1 LTSSLKLFRALAAK
15 GAELVALHLMESPKL
30 ADFITEF
37 PLKGD
42 NIVEK
47 VQYTDKDKR
56 VWINKA

>member
-1 LTSSLKLFRALAAK
+1 
-15 GAELVALHLMESPKL
+15 MESPKL

-56 VWINKA
+56 VWINKAQYFSGGPKAVWEFHVGGYQVCEK